1 MSNSLTPE
9 IEARAKALR
18 EAIHRHNYRYYVLDD
33 PEVSDAQYDRLMQEL
48 VALEAAHPELRTPDS
63 PTQRVGAPPL
73 EAFETVERSLPML
86 SLDNAFSHDAVH
98 EFHKRI
104 KKELKT
110 EDAILYT
117 VEPKMDGVAVELV
130 YEDGALVLGATRG
143 DGIRG
148 EVITANIRTIR
159 SVPLVLEKTD
169 GRGVPPY
176 LEVRGEVFMEVE
188 KFKSLNA
195 KRLEEGQPP
204 FANPRNAAA
213 GSLRQLDSRITA
225 GRPLDIFFYGVG
237 RMTGVS
243 FASHWAT
250 LCRLKKWGLK
260 INPHIKPRI
269 PIDAV
274 QAFYDKLERMRHD
287 LPYEIDGIVVKV
299 DRIDF
304 QQRLGAKARSPRWAL
319 AWKFAATQETTV
331 LEGIEIQVGRTGTLT
346 PVARLQPVTVGGVT
360 VSRATLHNEDEI
372 KRKDIRVGDTVL
384 VQRAGDVIPEVVK
397 TVVSKRTG
405 KEAPFEMPKTCPVC
419 KEPAVR
425 LEGES
430 ALRCVNAACPAQVK
444 AAILHFASKGAFDM
458 DGLGEKLVAQLVDRG
473 YVRSYADLF
482 FLEKDDL
489 LGLER
494 MGEKS
499 AANLMNAVEKSK
511 TVSLARFI
519 YALGIRHVGE
529 SVALLLARRFKRL
542 DAFLAADEKTLAA
555 IEGIGPIIAKSIR
568 AFLGN
573 ERNREAI
580 HRMLHQGGV
589 TIQAEKD
596 PDAGKGV
603 FEGKT
608 VVLTGSL
615 KEMTRSEAK
624 AQIENQGG
632 KVSST
637 VSRGTDFLIKGEAPG
652 SKLEKAR
659 EWGVKIIEETAFY
672 RMLDHRGETSPF

>member
-1 MSNSLTPE
+1 MSTPVTPV

-18 EAIHRHNYRYYVLDD
+18 EAIRRHNYRYYVLDD
-33 PEVSDAQYDRLMQEL
+33 PEVSDARYDRLMQEL
-48 VALEAAHPELRTPDS
+48 IALEAAYPGLRTPDS
-63 PTQRVGAPPL
+63 PTQRVGASPL
-73 EAFETVERSLPML
+73 EAFETVERSVPML
-86 SLDNAFSHDAVH
+86 SLDNAFSHDAVK

-104 KKELKT
+104 QKELKT
-110 EDAILYT
+110 EDAARYT

-148 EVITANIRTIR
+148 EVITENIRTIR
-159 SVPLVLEKTD
+159 SIPLVLEKTHEK
-169 GRGVPPY
+169 GVPPY

-188 KFKSLNA
+188 KFKALNA
-195 KRLEEGQPP
+195 KRLGEGQPP

-243 FASHWAT
+243 FASHWEI

-260 INPHIKPRI
+260 INPHIQPRI

-274 QAFYDKLERMRHD
+274 QAFYDKLQRMRHD

-319 AWKFAATQETTV
+319 AWKFAATRETTI
-331 LEGIEIQVGRTGTLT
+331 LEDIEIQVGRTGTLT

-372 KRKDIRVGDTVL
+372 KRKDIRVGDTVW

-397 TVVSKRTG
+397 AIVSKRTG
-405 KEAPFEMPKTCPVC
+405 REAPFEMPKTCPVC
-419 KEPAVR
+419 QEPAVR

-444 AAILHFASKGAFDM
+444 GAILHFASKGAFDI
-458 DGLGEKLVAQLVDRG
+458 DGLGDKLVAQLVDKG

-482 FLEKDDL
+482 FLKKEDFL
-489 LGLER
+489 NLER

-542 DAFLAADEKTLAA
+542 DAFLAADEETLAA

-580 HRMLHQGGV
+580 HRMLHQGAV

-596 PDAGKGV
+596 PGVEKGV

-615 KEMTRSEAK
+615 KEMTRSAAK

-632 KVSST
+632 KVSSS
-637 VSRGTDFLIKGEAPG
+637 VSRGTDFLIKGDAPG

-659 EWGVKIIEETAFY
+659 ELGVKIIEEAAFY
-672 RMLDHRGETSPF
+672 RMLDRRGDTSSS

>member
-1 MSNSLTPE
+1 MSTPLTPE

-48 VALEAAHPELRTPDS
+48 IALEAAYPELRTPDS

-73 EAFETVERSLPML
+73 EAFETVERSVPML

-110 EDAILYT
+110 EEAILYT

-148 EVITANIRTIR
+148 EVITTNIRTIR
-159 SVPLVLEKTD
+159 SVPLLLEKTN

-188 KFKSLNA
+188 KFKALNA
-195 KRLEEGQPP
+195 KRLEEGQPL

-243 FASHWAT
+243 FASHWET

-274 QAFYDKLERMRHD
+274 EAFYDKLQRMRHD

-372 KRKDIRVGDTVL
+372 KRKDIRLGDTVL

-397 TVVSKRTG
+397 AVVSKRTG

-430 ALRCVNAACPAQVK
+430 ARRCVNAACPAQVK

-482 FLEKDDL
+482 FLEKEDL

-529 SVALLLARRFKRL
+529 SVALLLARRFRCL
-542 DAFLAADEKTLAA
+542 EAFLAADEKTLAA

-573 ERNREAI
+573 VRNREVI
-580 HRMLHQGGV
+580 HRMLQGGV
-589 TIQAEKD
+589 TIQEEKD
-596 PDAGKGV
+596 PDAVKGV

-624 AQIENQGG
+624 AQIEKQGG
-632 KVSST
+632 KVNST

-659 EWGVKIIEETAFY
+659 ELGVKIIEEAVFY
-672 RMLDHRGETSPF
+672 RMLDRRGGSPAF